1 MNIKDYKKCGK
12 TDKLD
17 PVTENLNMFH
27 VNIYTLNKRMNH
39 PENYAQSLPKSIYRI
54 LI

>member
-1 MNIKDYKKCGK
+1 MNIKDYKNCGK

-39 PENYAQSLPKSIYRI
+39 PETMPKAF
-54 LI
+54 LNLFTEF